1 MIVCFPRYLEMIAH
15 RLYILYLAIFLL
27 RTVTLRR
34 CAISSWTLYVEYD
47 PCRITM
53 NFYRRIYILFLDKI
67 RCRFFPTRITV
78 TATDNAFA
86 FPPTYLKYQ
95 WESCSLLSSSL
106 SRRLKLKFIYSASD
120 PPIWWRERTIISVTK
135 LIKLAVQSRVT
146 IHRECDS
153 TRVRG
158 ARVSGELSGCSGIVL
173 PREHHWLRKD
183 HACSPATNAF
193 HSGGKTYQALTSQ
206 KSRYSC
212 QVNVVGDTVS
222 SCDIFLSCIDR
233 SRRSLLRILRDKVA
247 ARCYCNV

>member
-1 MIVCFPRYLEMIAH
+1 
-15 RLYILYLAIFLL
+15 
-27 RTVTLRR
+27 
-34 CAISSWTLYVEYD
+34 
-47 PCRITM
+47 M
-53 NFYRRIYILFLDKI
+53 NFYRRIYILFLEKI
-67 RCRFFPTRITV
+67 RCRFFPTRITLAV
-78 TATDNAFA
+78 TDNAFA

-106 SRRLKLKFIYSASD
+106 CRRLKLKFIYSASN

-247 ARCYCNV
+247 ARCYRNV